1 MAHTSKH
8 PIGNAAMAKALAG
21 ILAVSLAA
29 CGKSPEESPAS
40 AQGSSVGEVI
50 DNTVVTARIK
60 SALMANPRINS
71 YDFKVETRNGEVLL
85 SGFVDTQEQ
94 LNLAM
99 ETVHAVEGVGSIQ
112 NNVILKGASATVGNK
127 VDDGVITTRV
137 KAALLADPDIHS
149 LDIRVVTRMDE
160 VQLSGFVDNQ
170 AQIDRAL
177 ALAQAVPGVRHV
189 ANEMA
194 IKK

>member
-1 MAHTSKH
+1 MPHTTKH
-8 PIGNAAMAKALAG
+8 STGNAAMAKALAG
-21 ILAVSLAA
+21 ILAISLAA
-29 CGKSPEESPAS
+29 CGKSPDESTAAAP
-40 AQGSSVGEVI
+40 SSSMGDVI

-94 LNLAM
+94 LDLAM
-99 ETVHAVEGVGSIQ
+99 ETVQAVEGVGSIQ
-112 NNVILKGASATVGNK
+112 NKVILKGASATAGNK
-127 VDDGVITTRV
+127 VDDGVITARV
-137 KAALLADPDIHS
+137 KAALLADPSVHS
-149 LDIRVVTRMDE
+149 LDIRVVTRIDQ
-160 VQLSGFVDNQ
+160 VQLSGFVESQ
-170 AQIDRAL
+170 AQIDRAM
-177 ALAQAVPGVRHV
+177 ALTQAISGVKHV

>member
-40 AQGSSVGEVI
+40 APGSSVGEVI

-60 SALMANPRINS
+60 SALMANPKINS

-112 NNVILKGASATVGNK
+112 NNVILKGANATAGNK

-137 KAALLADPDIHS
+137 KAALLADPNIHS